1 MSKLTFIRFLL
12 FRNFNCC
19 FKTLWFFLWSFQ
31 FFFFTRVDIWIKI
44 KDDKI
49 WKIQTTF
56 FLVQQSGTITALKI
70 INPTVPWVH
79 FYTTQVCNPQKG
91 LDVVA
96 YDVINAISSALRM
109 NFSRRN
115 KIWSFLVPVLLIE
128 RLAVNSVRISA

>member
-1 MSKLTFIRFLL
+1 MVELMSDL
-12 FRNFNCC
+12 NCC
-19 FKTLWFFLWSFQ
+19 FKTSRVIFWLLP

-91 LDVVA
+91 LDVVT
-96 YDVINAISSALRM
+96 YDVINAVTSALRM